1 MITLPQLITTD
12 TDMTAGLTSGKTT
25 GSAEDFLALLAGALG
40 ADGAQGKDARIT
52 LADLQAAG
60 GKLSKEL
67 LTQHGEPVQAV
78 KLADLLAQKANATD
92 ETLTDLTQAQHLLST
107 LTPSLKTSALAAL
120 SKTAQ
125 HDEKT
130 PALSDEDL
138 ASLSAL
144 FAMLPGQ
151 PVATPV
157 AGETPA
163 ENHIALPS
171 LLRGDMPSA
180 PQEETHTLS
189 FSEHEKGKTEASLAR
204 ASDDRATGPALTPLV
219 VAATA
224 TSAKVEVDSPPAP
237 VTHGAAM
244 PTLSSATAQP
254 QPLPVASAPVL
265 SAPLGSHEWQQTFSQ
280 QVMLFT
286 RQGQQSAQL
295 RLHPEELGQVHISL
309 KLDDNQAQLQMVS
322 PHSHVR
328 AALEAAL
335 PMLRTQLAESGIQL
349 GQSSISS
356 ESFAGQQ
363 QSSSQQQSSRA
374 QHTDAFGAEDDIAL
388 ARRPRFRP
396 PRAAMAQWISSPN
409 ARGSMIIRVFSTLCR
424 GQDTG

>member
-67 LTQHGEPVQAV
+67 LAQHGEPGQAV

-92 ETLTDLTQAQHLLST
+92 ETLTNLTQAQHLLST

-171 LLRGDMPSA
+171 LLRGDMLSA

-189 FSEHEKGKTEASLAR
+189 FSEHEKGKTEAALAR
-204 ASDDRATGPALTPLV
+204 ASDDRAMGPSLTPLV
-219 VAATA
+219 VAAAA
-224 TSAKVEVDSPPAP
+224 TSAKVEVEVDSPSAP

-363 QSSSQQQSSRA
+363 QSSSQQQSARA

-388 ARRPRFRP
+388 AAPASLQ
-396 PRAAMAQWISSPN
+396 AA
-409 ARGSMIIRVFSTLCR
+409 ARGNGAVDIFA
-424 GQDTG
+424 

>member
-1 MITLPQLITTD
+1 
-12 TDMTAGLTSGKTT
+12 
-25 GSAEDFLALLAGALG
+25 
-40 ADGAQGKDARIT
+40 
-52 LADLQAAG
+52 
-60 GKLSKEL
+60 
-67 LTQHGEPVQAV
+67 
-78 KLADLLAQKANATD
+78 
-92 ETLTDLTQAQHLLST
+92 
-107 LTPSLKTSALAAL
+107 
-120 SKTAQ
+120 
-125 HDEKT
+125 
-130 PALSDEDL
+130 
-138 ASLSAL
+138 
-144 FAMLPGQ
+144 
-151 PVATPV
+151 
-157 AGETPA
+157 
-163 ENHIALPS
+163 
-171 LLRGDMPSA
+171 
-180 PQEETHTLS
+180 
-189 FSEHEKGKTEASLAR
+189 SLAR
-204 ASDDRATGPALTPLV
+204 ASDDRATGPTLTPLV
-219 VAATA
+219 VAAA
-224 TSAKVEVDSPPAP
+224 VTSAKVEVDNPPAP

-388 ARRPRFRP
+388 AAPASLQ
-396 PRAAMAQWISSPN
+396 AA
-409 ARGSMIIRVFSTLCR
+409 ARGNGAVDIFA
-424 GQDTG
+424 

>member
-12 TDMTAGLTSGKTT
+12 TDMTADLTSGKAT

-40 ADGAQGKDARIT
+40 ADGVQGKDARIT
-52 LADLQAAG
+52 LTDLQAAG
-60 GKLSKEL
+60 GKLSKGL
-67 LTQHGEPVQAV
+67 LTQHGEPGQAA

-157 AGETPA
+157 AGETSA

-171 LLRGDMPSA
+171 LLRGDMRSA

-189 FSEHEKGKTEASLAR
+189 FSEHEKGKTEASFAR
-204 ASDDRATGPALTPLV
+204 ISDDRATGQSLTPLV
-219 VAATA
+219 AAAAA
-224 TSAKVEVDSPPAP
+224 TSAKVDVDSPPAP

-244 PTLSSATAQP
+244 PTLSSATA

-335 PMLRTQLAESGIQL
+335 PVLRTQLAESGIQL

-363 QSSSQQQSSRA
+363 QSSSQQQQPARA
-374 QHTDAFGAEDDIAL
+374 QHADAFGAEDDIAL
-388 ARRPRFRP
+388 AAPASLQ
-396 PRAAMAQWISSPN
+396 AA
-409 ARGSMIIRVFSTLCR
+409 ARGNGAVDIFA
-424 GQDTG
+424 

>member
-67 LTQHGEPVQAV
+67 LAQHGEPGQAV
-78 KLADLLAQKANATD
+78 KLADLLAQKANTTD
-92 ETLTDLTQAQHLLST
+92 ETLTNLTQAQHLLST

-171 LLRGDMPSA
+171 LLRGDMLSA

-204 ASDDRATGPALTPLV
+204 ASDDRAMGPSLTPLV
-219 VAATA
+219 VAAAA
-224 TSAKVEVDSPPAP
+224 TSAKVEVEVDSPSAP

-363 QSSSQQQSSRA
+363 QSSSQQQSARA

-388 ARRPRFRP
+388 AAPASLQ
-396 PRAAMAQWISSPN
+396 AA
-409 ARGSMIIRVFSTLCR
+409 ARGNGAVDIFA
-424 GQDTG
+424 

>member
-12 TDMTAGLTSGKTT
+12 TDMTAGLTSGKAT

-40 ADGAQGKDARIT
+40 ADGVQGKDARIT
-52 LADLQAAG
+52 LTDLQAAG
-60 GKLSKEL
+60 GKLSKGL
-67 LTQHGEPVQAV
+67 LTQHGEPGQAA

-157 AGETPA
+157 AGETSA

-171 LLRGDMPSA
+171 LLRGDMRSA

-189 FSEHEKGKTEASLAR
+189 FSEHEKGKTEASFAR
-204 ASDDRATGPALTPLV
+204 ISDDRATGQSLTPLV
-219 VAATA
+219 AAAAA
-224 TSAKVEVDSPPAP
+224 TSAKVDVDSPPAP

-244 PTLSSATAQP
+244 PTLSSATA

-335 PMLRTQLAESGIQL
+335 PVLRTQLAESGIQL

-363 QSSSQQQSSRA
+363 QSSSQQQQPARS
-374 QHTDAFGAEDDIAL
+374 QHADAFGAEDDIAL
-388 ARRPRFRP
+388 AAPASLQ
-396 PRAAMAQWISSPN
+396 AA
-409 ARGSMIIRVFSTLCR
+409 ARGNGAVDIFA
-424 GQDTG
+424 

>member
-67 LTQHGEPVQAV
+67 LTQHGEPGQAV

-180 PQEETHTLS
+180 PPEETHTLS

-204 ASDDRATGPALTPLV
+204 ASDDRATGPSLTPLV
-219 VAATA
+219 VAAAA
-224 TSAKVEVDSPPAP
+224 TSAKVEVDSPSAP

-280 QVMLFT
+280 QVMLFFRSMLFT

-363 QSSSQQQSSRA
+363 QSSSQQQSARA
-374 QHTDAFGAEDDIAL
+374 QHPDAFGAEDDIAL
-388 ARRPRFRP
+388 AAPASLQ
-396 PRAAMAQWISSPN
+396 AA
-409 ARGSMIIRVFSTLCR
+409 ARGNGAVDIFA
-424 GQDTG
+424 